1 MLTAL
6 LLFGLFILTS
16 FGILYSA
23 GISRRRIR
31 VSIAQPLAALYE
43 TVGAC
48 GNPPKDQARTFAVYA
63 IILTAVAWLV
73 IPLAVVFAAT
83 ASPDVSAPASASFG
97 RRLSL
102 RSTIGASRTRAP
114 HCGAPFS
121 NVSADDRA
129 PRQASTLTSRTSAS
143 RTTPTTSS

>member
-1 MLTAL
+1 VISGAVGALQALGHLLTRQKLVLALTAV

-43 TVGAC
+43 TIGAC

-73 IPLAVVFAAT
+73 IPLAVVFAIVT
-83 ASPDVSAPASASFG
+83 
-97 RRLSL
+97 
-102 RSTIGASRTRAP
+102 
-114 HCGAPFS
+114 
-121 NVSADDRA
+121 
-129 PRQASTLTSRTSAS
+129 
-143 RTTPTTSS
+143 